1 MIGYDQVDDKWSL
14 SKGLYETCRHDKKL
28 NNTPI
33 VKKRQAGASE
43 KSFCYLPLLRDLLHK
58 IILET
63 IWHIISHN
71 WFCLQIQW
79 DF

>member
-14 SKGLYETCRHDKKL
+14 SKGLYEKCRHDKKL

-43 KSFCYLPLLRDLLHK
+43 KSF
-58 IILET
+58 
-63 IWHIISHN
+63 
-71 WFCLQIQW
+71 
-79 DF
+79 

>member
-14 SKGLYETCRHDKKL
+14 SKGLYEKCRRDKKL

-43 KSFCYLPLLRDLLHK
+43 KSFCHLPLRYSAPQDHPGDNLTYHVAIDSVCK
-58 IILET
+58 FNEP
-63 IWHIISHN
+63 
-71 WFCLQIQW
+71 
-79 DF
+79 